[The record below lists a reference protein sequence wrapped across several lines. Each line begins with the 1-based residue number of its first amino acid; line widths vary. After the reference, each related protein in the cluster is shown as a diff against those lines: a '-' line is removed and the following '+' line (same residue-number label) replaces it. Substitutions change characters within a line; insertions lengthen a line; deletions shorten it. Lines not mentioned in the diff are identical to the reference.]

1 MIDILPCHMIY
12 YQAVILPF
20 KSKAVI
26 SICIITCSAAV
37 GWPVAAK
44 RCPCRLRRCPAG
56 VWLPDSSP
64 VPSRHCSTCKVFYY
78 FCRSEECYSLI
89 PLRVMGPD
97 PELVPGFADPSC
109 SDWLS
114 IFFLQFFFNSIIKA
128 DPAISYRSLFDAT
141 IQ

>member
-12 YQAVILPF
+12 YQAVMRPF

-37 GWPVAAK
+37 GWPWPVAGK
-44 RCPCRLRRCPAG
+44 RYPRRLGRCPAG

-64 VPSRHCSTCKVFYY
+64 VPRRHCSTCKVFYY
-78 FCRSEECYSLI
+78 FCRSKECYSLI
-89 PLRVMGPD
+89 PLRVMGPN
-97 PELVPGFADPSC
+97 PELVPGFADSAC

-114 IFFLQFFFNSIIKA
+114 IFFYS
-128 DPAISYRSLFDAT
+128 SSL
-141 IQ
+141 IQL